1 MPEKHPEDQDPRTE
15 SDQRSEVGTERP
27 GGDREASEMTADQG
41 SAGATMGDHT
51 STPKASDVAELED
64 SLEVLKEMSS
74 GSGEEDSVSRET
86 QLQAQLER
94 IQAEADTNKDKWLR
108 SMAELDNFR
117 KRSHQHLES
126 SLNLARADVLKQV
139 LEVLDNFERAME
151 AWDQAETSPDEN
163 FVKGVRLIQDQLL
176 RVLRENRVEKIESI
190 GEAFDPNLHEA
201 VSQIE
206 TDEVQ
211 SQHVA
216 RVIKEG
222 YRFHKTVLR
231 PALVVVAR

>member
-1 MPEKHPEDQDPRTE
+1 MTENRPADQNPRTE
-15 SDQRSEVGTERP
+15 SDQRSEAGSGKP
-27 GGDREASEMTADQG
+27 GHDREASGTAADQG
-41 SAGATMGDHT
+41 PPGATTRDHA

-64 SLEVLKEMSS
+64 SLEALKEISS
-74 GSGEEDSVSRET
+74 GAGEEDSVSRET

-94 IQAEADTNKDKWLR
+94 IQAEADTNRDKWLR

-117 KRSHQHLES
+117 KRSRQHLES

-151 AWDQAETSPDEN
+151 AWDQAEDSPDEN

-190 GEAFDPNLHEA
+190 GAAFDPNLHEA

-222 YRFHKTVLR
+222 YRFHETVLR
-231 PALVVVAR
+231 PAMVVVAR

>member
-1 MPEKHPEDQDPRTE
+1 MPD
-15 SDQRSEVGTERP
+15 
-27 GGDREASEMTADQG
+27 
-41 SAGATMGDHT
+41 SAGRRGT
-51 STPKASDVAELED
+51 SDVAELER
-64 SLEVLKEMSS
+64 SLEESKEMPSDIA
-74 GSGEEDSVSRET
+74 EEDAVSREA

-94 IQAEADTNKDKWLR
+94 VQAEADTNRDKWLR
-108 SMAELDNFR
+108 AMAELDNFR
-117 KRSHQHLES
+117 KRSRQHFES
-126 SLNLARADVLKQV
+126 SLNLARADVLKQL

-151 AWDQAETSPDEN
+151 AWDQAEQSPDEN

-190 GEAFDPNLHEA
+190 GAPFDPNLHEA

-206 TDEVQ
+206 TDEVE

-222 YRFHKTVLR
+222 YRFHETVLR
-231 PALVVVAR
+231 PAMVVVAR